1 MVKKSNTPH
10 IFDAILSFIKP
21 FLDFRRK
28 NKEWLPYILTPLLE
42 KTVKQYLQ
50 LYNSLCSSDPE
61 YDYCKDSK
69 KGFYNFLSDIL
80 QEALPQISSFDSIK
94 LLKYLNSLKSQGV
107 LFIPIHI
114 QDLGDG
120 LVKENLIERVI
131 DISLNTIQPK
141 NLVEAM
147 GILNIISTIAT
158 ITTQKDG
165 ICEEL
170 NITFKYKQEEEKVK
184 DLVIKYAQTIANK
197 MGYVIKGR
205 QVDSTLIKLRCCK

>member
-1 MVKKSNTPH
+1 MPKKSK
-10 IFDAILSFIKP
+10 DKQL
-21 FLDFRRK
+21 
-28 NKEWLPYILTPLLE
+28 LPYILTPLLE
-42 KTVKQYLQ
+42 KTIREYKQ
-50 LYNSLCSSDPE
+50 LYSRLCSSEPQNE
-61 YDYCKDSK
+61 YCNNP

-80 QEALPQISSFDSIK
+80 QELIPLISSFEVLKDIK
-94 LLKYLNSLKSQGV
+94 TLNYLKSQGFY
-107 LFIPIHI
+107 LIPVHK

-120 LVKENLIERVI
+120 LIKENTIEKLVN
-131 DISLNTIQPK
+131 SYLNIVQPK
-141 NLVEAM
+141 NLAD
-147 GILNIISTIAT
+147 GIGLLNLISAGVT

-197 MGYVIKGR
+197 MGYVIKGM